1 LIFSFRSVKR
11 NVMISS
17 SPFREGVKAAVPI
30 WIAYISTSLTLGIAA
45 KAYGLHVGEI
55 VLMSA
60 AVFAAPAQFAA
71 LEPLASGKPALQ
83 IFLVTFLIN
92 LRFLV
97 MSAAI
102 APYFVGIKRP
112 ALLLSSHLISISTFI
127 LPYVHFQK
135 QAGEVAKAEKME
147 DRGKGNFHYFLG
159 LAVTSFSVWVIGTGV
174 GYWAALHVP
183 SGFEEGLKFMLPGY
197 FACILTSEL
206 RGKSALLITMVSFF
220 AAVPGALLNTDWG
233 WLVAALAIGTFGW
246 GMEQWIRRGSR

>member
-1 LIFSFRSVKR
+1 V
-11 NVMISS
+11 
-17 SPFREGVKAAVPI
+17 
-30 WIAYISTSLTLGIAA
+30 
-45 KAYGLHVGEI
+45 EI

-71 LEPLASGKPALQ
+71 LEPLASAKPALQ

-102 APYFVGIKRP
+102 APYFAGIKRP
-112 ALLLSSHLISISTFI
+112 ALLLASHLISISTFI

-135 QAGEVAKAEKME
+135 QSSKGEKME
-147 DRGKGNFHYFLG
+147 QRGKSNFHYFLG
-159 LAVTSFSVWVIGTGV
+159 LAVPSFSVWVVGTGV

-206 RGKSALLITMVSFF
+206 RGKTALLITMAGFF
-220 AAVPGALLNTDWG
+220 AAVPGALLNMDWG
-233 WLVAALAIGTFGW
+233 WLIAALAIGTFGW
-246 GMEQWIRRGSR
+246 GMEEWIRRGSR

>member
-1 LIFSFRSVKR
+1 
-11 NVMISS
+11 MISS
-17 SPFREGVKAAVPI
+17 HPFREGVKAAVPI
-30 WIAYISTSLTLGIAA
+30 WIAYISTSFTLGIAA
-45 KAYGLHVGEI
+45 KAYGLHLEEI

-60 AVFAAPAQFAA
+60 SVFAAPAQFAA
-71 LEPLASGKPALQ
+71 LEPLTTGKPALQ

-102 APYFVGIKRP
+102 APYFGRTKRS

-135 QAGEVAKAEKME
+135 QSTSDIAETESME
-147 DRGKGNFHYFLG
+147 KRARKNFHYFLG
-159 LAVTSFSVWVIGTGV
+159 LAVTSFSVWVVGTGV

-197 FACILTSEL
+197 FACILTAEL
-206 RGKSALLITMVSFF
+206 RGKSAFLIGMVSFL

-233 WLVAALAIGTFGW
+233 WLITALAIGTVGW
-246 GMEQWIRRGSR
+246 GMEEWIQGESR

>member
-1 LIFSFRSVKR
+1 MIF
-11 NVMISS
+11 S

-30 WIAYISTSLTLGIAA
+30 WIAYISTSFTLGIAA
-45 KAYGLHVGEI
+45 KAYGLHPGEI

-102 APYFVGIKRP
+102 APYFGRIKRP

-135 QAGEVAKAEKME
+135 QSSELAEADSIAE
-147 DRGKGNFHYFLG
+147 RGRSNFHYFLG
-159 LAVTSFSVWVIGTGV
+159 LAVTSFSVWVIGTGI

-197 FACILTSEL
+197 FACILTAEL
-206 RGKSALLITMVSFF
+206 KGKSALLIGMTAFLV
-220 AAVPGALLNTDWG
+220 AVPGALLNTDWG
-233 WLVAALAIGTFGW
+233 WLVTALAVGTIGW
-246 GMEQWIRRGSR
+246 GMEEWIQHGSR